1 MSRWE
6 DLTAHAQFT
15 TLCGWGW
22 NSCYFYTRH
31 TDFSLLRR
39 SSDIFTAN
47 LPALERQ
54 RRAQTTTAYT
64 HSHTRIYVHYLYVRT
79 YTQAR
84 KPSKMAAAVSR
95 RDGALLASLLALFLG
110 ASCLPTDVDLI
121 GFSRAILAMT
131 NDTLGAGLMQVE
143 IASCI
148 LIYIGRVCC
157 VST

>member
-1 MSRWE
+1 MGGSYCACAIYNTLWVGLEQLLFLHSTHR
-6 DLTAHAQFT
+6 LLFT
-15 TLCGWGW
+15 TKILRYLHRKLAG
-22 NSCYFYTRH
+22 SRATATRADH
-31 TDFSLLRR
+31 
-39 SSDIFTAN
+39 
-47 LPALERQ
+47 
-54 RRAQTTTAYT
+54 YT